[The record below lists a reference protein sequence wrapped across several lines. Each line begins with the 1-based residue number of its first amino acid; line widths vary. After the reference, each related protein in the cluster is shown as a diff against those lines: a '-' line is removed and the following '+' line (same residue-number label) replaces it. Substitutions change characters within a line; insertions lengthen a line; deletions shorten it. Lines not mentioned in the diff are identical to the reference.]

1 MEKPPRPQLDR
12 AAWVQAALDTLAD
25 EGVTGIR
32 VEVLAKR
39 LHVTKGSFYWHFKDR
54 QDLLAGVLDVWKEG
68 RIRDIIKQ
76 TRPEPGKEQAQLFHV
91 IDVYSASRNKK
102 GILIELAMR
111 EWARR
116 DSLAAATVEEVDA
129 WRLRCARE
137 LFLAIG
143 LPLHEAST
151 RSMLL
156 YAYVFGVSMMN
167 CEKFDGDIARMKADI
182 LELTAKHK
190 RTTYD
195 RIRYWVSVKG
205 ETALKAEFYS
215 LSNRLLKV
223 CKYENFQTME
233 GRPRPTRLVME
244 DALKAGNVS
253 VLEYNSMKLRDLPDK
268 IFTKDYLKKLD

>member
-1 MEKPPRPQLDR
+1 MEKTPRPQLDR
-12 AAWVQAALDTLAD
+12 AAWIQAALDTLAD

-54 QDLLAGVLDVWKEG
+54 QDLLAGVLDTWKDG

-76 TRPEPGKEQAQLFHV
+76 TRPEPGKEEAQIFHV

-116 DSLAAATVEEVDA
+116 DAQAAATVEEVDA

-167 CEKFDGDIARMKADI
+167 CEKFDGDIARMKSDI
-182 LELTAKHK
+182 L
-190 RTTYD
+190 
-195 RIRYWVSVKG
+195 
-205 ETALKAEFYS
+205 
-215 LSNRLLKV
+215 
-223 CKYENFQTME
+223 
-233 GRPRPTRLVME
+233 
-244 DALKAGNVS
+244 
-253 VLEYNSMKLRDLPDK
+253 KLIAIPAATLA
-268 IFTKDYLKKLD
+268 

>member
-1 MEKPPRPQLDR
+1 MRMEKPARPQLDR
-12 AAWVQAALDTLAD
+12 AAWTQAALDTLAD

-54 QDLLAGVLDVWKEG
+54 QDLLAGVLETWKDG

-76 TRPEPGKEQAQLFHV
+76 TRPEPGKEEAQIFHV

-182 LELTAKHK
+182 LEL
-190 RTTYD
+190 
-195 RIRYWVSVKG
+195 I
-205 ETALKAEFYS
+205 ALPARS
-215 LSNRLLKV
+215 
-223 CKYENFQTME
+223 
-233 GRPRPTRLVME
+233 
-244 DALKAGNVS
+244 AA
-253 VLEYNSMKLRDLPDK
+253 
-268 IFTKDYLKKLD
+268 

>member
-1 MEKPPRPQLDR
+1 MEKTPRHQLDR
-12 AAWVQAALDTLAD
+12 AAWIQAALDTLAD
-25 EGVTGIR
+25 GGVTGIR

-54 QDLLAGVLDVWKEG
+54 QDLLAGVLDTWKDG

-76 TRPEPGKEQAQLFHV
+76 TRPEPGKEEAQIFHV

-116 DSLAAATVEEVDA
+116 DAQAAATVEEVDA

-167 CEKFDGDIARMKADI
+167 CEKFDGDIARMKSDI
-182 LELTAKHK
+182 L
-190 RTTYD
+190 
-195 RIRYWVSVKG
+195 
-205 ETALKAEFYS
+205 
-215 LSNRLLKV
+215 
-223 CKYENFQTME
+223 
-233 GRPRPTRLVME
+233 
-244 DALKAGNVS
+244 
-253 VLEYNSMKLRDLPDK
+253 KLIAIPAA
-268 IFTKDYLKKLD
+268 TPA

>member
-1 MEKPPRPQLDR
+1 MRMEKPARPQLDR
-12 AAWVQAALDTLAD
+12 AAWTQAALDTLAD

-54 QDLLAGVLDVWKEG
+54 QDLLSGVLETWKDG

-76 TRPEPGKEQAQLFHV
+76 TRPEPGGEETLIFRV
-91 IDVYSASRNKK
+91 IDIYSASRNRK

-116 DSLAAATVEEVDA
+116 DPAAAAIVEEVDA

-137 LFLAIG
+137 LFLACGI
-143 LPLHEAST
+143 PMHEAST

-167 CEKFDGDIARMKADI
+167 CEKFDGDIARMKDDI
-182 LELTAKHK
+182 
-190 RTTYD
+190 
-195 RIRYWVSVKG
+195 
-205 ETALKAEFYS
+205 
-215 LSNRLLKV
+215 
-223 CKYENFQTME
+223 
-233 GRPRPTRLVME
+233 
-244 DALKAGNVS
+244 
-253 VLEYNSMKLRDLPDK
+253 RDLIARRPPPV
-268 IFTKDYLKKLD
+268 TPAAS

>member
-1 MEKPPRPQLDR
+1 MEKPARPQLDR
-12 AAWVQAALDTLAD
+12 AAWTQAALDTLAD

-54 QDLLAGVLDVWKEG
+54 QDLLAGVLETWKDG

-76 TRPEPGKEQAQLFHV
+76 TRPEPGKEEAQIFHV

-116 DSLAAATVEEVDA
+116 DAQAAATVEEVDA

-167 CEKFDGDIARMKADI
+167 CEKFDGDIARMKSDI
-182 LELTAKHK
+182 L
-190 RTTYD
+190 
-195 RIRYWVSVKG
+195 
-205 ETALKAEFYS
+205 
-215 LSNRLLKV
+215 
-223 CKYENFQTME
+223 
-233 GRPRPTRLVME
+233 
-244 DALKAGNVS
+244 
-253 VLEYNSMKLRDLPDK
+253 KLIAIPAV
-268 IFTKDYLKKLD
+268 IPA

>member
-1 MEKPPRPQLDR
+1 MEKTPRPQLDR
-12 AAWVQAALDTLAD
+12 AAWIQAALDTLAD

-54 QDLLAGVLDVWKEG
+54 QDLLAGVLDTWKDG

-76 TRPEPGKEQAQLFHV
+76 TRPEPGKEEAQIFHV

-102 GILIELAMR
+102 CILIELAMR

-116 DSLAAATVEEVDA
+116 DAPAAATVEEVDA

-167 CEKFDGDIARMKADI
+167 CEKFDGDIARMKSDI
-182 LELTAKHK
+182 L
-190 RTTYD
+190 
-195 RIRYWVSVKG
+195 
-205 ETALKAEFYS
+205 
-215 LSNRLLKV
+215 
-223 CKYENFQTME
+223 
-233 GRPRPTRLVME
+233 
-244 DALKAGNVS
+244 
-253 VLEYNSMKLRDLPDK
+253 KLIAIPAA
-268 IFTKDYLKKLD
+268 TPA

>member
-1 MEKPPRPQLDR
+1 MEKPARPQLDR
-12 AAWVQAALDTLAD
+12 AAWTQAALDTLAD

-54 QDLLAGVLDVWKEG
+54 QDLLAGVLETWKDG

-76 TRPEPGKEQAQLFHV
+76 TRPEPGKVEAQIFHV

-116 DSLAAATVEEVDA
+116 DAQAAATVEEVDA

-182 LELTAKHK
+182 LEL
-190 RTTYD
+190 
-195 RIRYWVSVKG
+195 I
-205 ETALKAEFYS
+205 ALPARS
-215 LSNRLLKV
+215 
-223 CKYENFQTME
+223 
-233 GRPRPTRLVME
+233 
-244 DALKAGNVS
+244 AA
-253 VLEYNSMKLRDLPDK
+253 
-268 IFTKDYLKKLD
+268 

>member
-12 AAWVQAALDTLAD
+12 AAWTQAALDTLAD

-54 QDLLAGVLDVWKEG
+54 QDLLAGVLETWKDG

-76 TRPEPGKEQAQLFHV
+76 TRPEPGKEEAQIVHV

-116 DSLAAATVEEVDA
+116 DAQAAATVEEVDA

-167 CEKFDGDIARMKADI
+167 CEKFDGDIARMKSDI
-182 LELTAKHK
+182 L
-190 RTTYD
+190 
-195 RIRYWVSVKG
+195 
-205 ETALKAEFYS
+205 
-215 LSNRLLKV
+215 
-223 CKYENFQTME
+223 
-233 GRPRPTRLVME
+233 
-244 DALKAGNVS
+244 
-253 VLEYNSMKLRDLPDK
+253 KLIAIPAV
-268 IFTKDYLKKLD
+268 IPA

>member
-182 LELTAKHK
+182 LEL
-190 RTTYD
+190 
-195 RIRYWVSVKG
+195 I
-205 ETALKAEFYS
+205 ALPARS
-215 LSNRLLKV
+215 
-223 CKYENFQTME
+223 
-233 GRPRPTRLVME
+233 
-244 DALKAGNVS
+244 AA
-253 VLEYNSMKLRDLPDK
+253 
-268 IFTKDYLKKLD
+268 

>member
-1 MEKPPRPQLDR
+1 MRMEKPARPQLDR
-12 AAWVQAALDTLAD
+12 AAWTQAALDTLAD

-54 QDLLAGVLDVWKEG
+54 QDLLAGVLDTWKEG

-76 TRPEPGKEQAQLFHV
+76 TRSQPGKEEAQIFHV

-116 DSLAAATVEEVDA
+116 DAQAAATVEEVDA

-167 CEKFDGDIARMKADI
+167 CEKFDGDIARMKSDI
-182 LELTAKHK
+182 LNLIAIPAAT
-190 RTTYD
+190 
-195 RIRYWVSVKG
+195 
-205 ETALKAEFYS
+205 
-215 LSNRLLKV
+215 
-223 CKYENFQTME
+223 
-233 GRPRPTRLVME
+233 PR
-244 DALKAGNVS
+244 
-253 VLEYNSMKLRDLPDK
+253 
-268 IFTKDYLKKLD
+268 